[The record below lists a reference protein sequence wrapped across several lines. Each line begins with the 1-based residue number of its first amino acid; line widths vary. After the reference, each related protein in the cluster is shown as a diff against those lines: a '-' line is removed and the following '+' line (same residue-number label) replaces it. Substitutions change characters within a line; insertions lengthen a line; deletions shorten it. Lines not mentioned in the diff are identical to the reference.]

1 MPAKQFSIKSH
12 KFKADQVIISELEET
27 QNKKPVIRLKYNYG
41 GETGI
46 GPLTIQIDP
55 KVAKMGISGM
65 LGEKPAPVSGDTADS
80 ISLSFS
86 DNENFTNKEKIFIQ
100 EIEKTEKLIIEKVA
114 KYAHQIFDGID
125 ENEDPVLLK
134 RLVEAKFKPSIQY
147 STEKDANGKK
157 TKKRDHKYTSMRV
170 KMYKNLENGVWTY
183 QGKFIPYEQKTGIQI
198 TINNQEEIIP
208 KWSEVQPMISGNA
221 VWIVPA
227 NGFGIRWTPNLI
239 KVTKLSEGYTENEF
253 EDDSDNEEEIPKIEN
268 VELKEESSEAGSIE
282 SEEEEDLDNL
292 EIKEPPKV
300 VKPEPKARRTTA
312 KK

>member
-1 MPAKQFSIKSH
+1 MPAKQFSVKSH

-27 QNKKPVIRLKYNYG
+27 QNGKPVIRLKYNYG
-41 GETGI
+41 GDVGI
-46 GPLTIQIDP
+46 GPLTIQMDP

-65 LGEKPAPVSGDTADS
+65 LGEKPSPITTGQTADS

-86 DNENFTNKEKIFIQ
+86 ENENFTAKEKSFIQ
-100 EIEKTEKLIIEKVA
+100 EIDKTEKMIIEKVA

-170 KMYKNLENGVWTY
+170 KMYKNLENGVWAY
-183 QGKFIPYEQKTGIQI
+183 QGKFIPYEQKTPIQI
-198 TINNQEEIIP
+198 TIDNQEEIIP
-208 KWSEVQPMISGNA
+208 KWSEIQPMISGNA

-227 NGFGIRWTPNLI
+227 NGFGIRWTPNLVKI
-239 KVTKLSEGYTENEF
+239 TRLSEGYTENEF
-253 EDDSDNEEEIPKIEN
+253 EADSDNEEEVPKIEAL
-268 VELKEESSEAGSIE
+268 ELKEESSEAGSIE
-282 SEEEEDLDNL
+282 SEEDLDDL

-300 VKPEPKARRTTA
+300 VKPEPKTRRTTA